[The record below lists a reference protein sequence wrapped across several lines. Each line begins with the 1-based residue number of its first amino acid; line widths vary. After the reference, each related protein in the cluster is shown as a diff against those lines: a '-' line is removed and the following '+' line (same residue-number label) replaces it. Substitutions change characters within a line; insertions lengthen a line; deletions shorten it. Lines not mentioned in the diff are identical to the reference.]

1 MKIEFRRNLPH
12 IYLQDAMYSI
22 NFRIAGTIPVA
33 LFHEYSEL
41 KRKLLNEDKK
51 RLLKNLYND
60 HIDSYLDK
68 SCSLNDWLNKPAI
81 RNEVASA
88 IHYYDKKHY
97 KLIAFCIM
105 PNHVHLVISTYGFKP
120 VPLGS
125 FLGSIKR
132 HSARKANVLL
142 GRKGKFWQV
151 ESYDHILKSKNDL
164 ADSIDYVI
172 NNPVNA
178 GLVDEWTAW
187 PGTYL
192 NEKYNDAF

>member
-12 IYLQDAMYSI
+12 IYVQDAIYSI
-22 NFRIAGTIPVA
+22 NFRLAGTIPVEIFNKYA
-33 LFHEYSEL
+33 EL
-41 KRKLLNEDKK
+41 KRKLINESKK
-51 RLLKNLYND
+51 HLLRNLYND

-68 SCSLNDWLNKPAI
+68 SSSLNDWLNKHLI
-81 RNEVASA
+81 REEVEST
-88 IHYYDKKHY
+88 IHYYDKVHY

-105 PNHVHLVISTYGFKP
+105 PNHVHLIINTYGFDP
-120 VPLGS
+120 VPLGR

-142 GRKGKFWQV
+142 ERSGSFWQA
-151 ESYDHILKSKNDL
+151 ESYDHLVRSRNEL

-172 NNPVNA
+172 NNPVKA
-178 GLVDEWTAW
+178 GLVDEWTKW

-192 NEKYNDAF
+192 NKAYFDS

>member
-12 IYLQDAMYSI
+12 IYVQDAIYSI
-22 NFRIAGTIPVA
+22 NFRIAGTIPVDI
-33 LFHEYSEL
+33 FNKYSEL
-41 KRKLLNEDKK
+41 KRKLVNESKK
-51 RLLKNLYND
+51 GLLRNLYND

-68 SCSLNDWLNKPAI
+68 SCSLKDWLNKPLT
-81 RNEVASA
+81 REEVASA
-88 IHYYDKKHY
+88 IHFYDKVHY

-105 PNHVHLVISTYGFKP
+105 PIHVHLVISTYGFEAIP
-120 VPLGS
+120 IGR

-142 GRKGKFWQV
+142 GRSGSFWQA
-151 ESYDHILKSKNDL
+151 ESYDYLVRSRNEL

-178 GLVDEWTAW
+178 GLVH
-187 PGTYL
+187 
-192 NEKYNDAF
+192 

>member
-12 IYLQDAMYSI
+12 IYVQDAIYSI
-22 NFRIAGTIPVA
+22 NFRLAGAIPVDVY
-33 LFHEYSEL
+33 HEYSEL
-41 KRKLLNEDKK
+41 KRKLLNENKK
-51 RLLKNLYND
+51 HLLKNLYNE
-60 HIDSYLDK
+60 HIDSYLDN
-68 SCSLNDWLNKPAI
+68 SCSFKDWLNQPMI

-105 PNHVHLVISTYGFKP
+105 PNHVHLIINTYGFKP
-120 VPLGS
+120 VPLGD

-132 HSARKANVLL
+132 HSARKVNILL
-142 GRKGKFWQV
+142 GREGRFWQV
-151 ESYDHILKSKNDL
+151 ESYDHIVKSRNDL

-178 GLVDEWTAW
+178 GLVDEWTEW
-187 PGTYL
+187 TGTYL
-192 NEKYNDAF
+192 NKKYLL